1 MAKIKMERKRT
12 FTFIALLLI
21 AGCAPAKP
29 IVAPPQPPKYET
41 LYQNPDPAPPNSSSK
56 NILVRDKVTA
66 IAIAKAI
73 WIPVYGDKTVQAGTA
88 FDAVLADG
96 VWSVSAYF
104 AAGKVEEGT
113 AMMDI
118 SQEDGRISRIR
129 HGQFQPGR
137 EWK

>member
-41 LYQNPDPAPPNSSSK
+41 LYQNPDPAPPNSSS
-56 NILVRDKVTA
+56 NAAAAVLDD
-66 IAIAKAI
+66 
-73 WIPVYGDKTVQAGTA
+73 GGNA